1 MKTFTPKPADL
12 THDWYIIDATDVVL
26 GRLAT
31 QVATLLRGKNKP
43 TYAPHADSGNH
54 VIIINADK
62 IALTGNKMGKELYSH
77 SGRPGGLRRDSYAE
91 LLANKPERIIKAAV
105 KGMLPKN
112 RLSKVQLD
120 RLRIFRGAEHP
131 HTPQQP
137 QVSRSLR
144 SRSRPSEPK
153 GDRESWLKTPTTPRF
168 RQPKRSSPA
177 TPPRPTRVPA
187 PALPRLLRLRHRPP
201 QGSRRPRASGSRHRQ
216 VDINK
221 RTLEEYFPSKLLQ
234 REVNS
239 PDRAAQAR
247 RQVRRD
253 RPR

>member
-12 THDWYIIDATDVVL
+12 THDWYVIDATDVVL

-31 QVATLLRGKNKP
+31 QAATLLRGKNKP

-91 LLANKPERIIKAAV
+91 LLEKNPERIIKNAV

-112 RLSKVQLD
+112 RLAKVQLD

-131 HTPQQP
+131 HTPQKP
-137 QVSRSLR
+137 QVFEIAQVSQALKDITACAKLNIAALGNMVPQLHVHIIARN
-144 SRSRPSEPK
+144 P
-153 GDRESWLKTPTTPRF
+153 GDAAWPGVVFGAGT
-168 RQPKRSSPA
+168 RQPMGDLERQSRLDALRGRLS
-177 TPPRPTRVPA
+177 VHS
-187 PALPRLLRLRHRPP
+187 PALPV
-201 QGSRRPRASGSRHRQ
+201 G
-216 VDINK
+216 
-221 RTLEEYFPSKLLQ
+221 
-234 REVNS
+234 
-239 PDRAAQAR
+239 
-247 RQVRRD
+247 
-253 RPR
+253 

>member
-31 QVATLLRGKNKP
+31 QVATLLRGKNNP
-43 TYAPHADSGNH
+43 TYAPHADSCNH

-137 QVSRSLR
+137 QVF
-144 SRSRPSEPK
+144 EI
-153 GDRESWLKTPTTPRF
+153 
-168 RQPKRSSPA
+168 A
-177 TPPRPTRVPA
+177 
-187 PALPRLLRLRHRPP
+187 
-201 QGSRRPRASGSRHRQ
+201 Q
-216 VDINK
+216 V
-221 RTLEEYFPSKLLQ
+221 SQ
-234 REVNS
+234 
-239 PDRAAQAR
+239 QAK
-247 RQVRRD
+247 
-253 RPR
+253 

>member
-1 MKTFTPKPADL
+1 MSTFMANKGNIVRKWYVLDAAGKP
-12 THDWYIIDATDVVL
+12 L
-26 GRLAT
+26 GR
-31 QVATLLRGKNKP
+31 VAAQAAVLLRGKNKP

-62 IALTGNKMGKELYSH
+62 IALTGNKLGKELYMH

-137 QVSRSLR
+137 QVF
-144 SRSRPSEPK
+144 EI
-153 GDRESWLKTPTTPRF
+153 
-168 RQPKRSSPA
+168 A
-177 TPPRPTRVPA
+177 
-187 PALPRLLRLRHRPP
+187 
-201 QGSRRPRASGSRHRQ
+201 Q
-216 VDINK
+216 V
-221 RTLEEYFPSKLLQ
+221 SQ
-234 REVNS
+234 
-239 PDRAAQAR
+239 QAK
-247 RQVRRD
+247 
-253 RPR
+253 